1 MNQIVYFDLYN
12 SIKDVQEGF
21 TIAKILRNN
30 KRLLTGLSGLVSL
43 VFAIEFKEKFF
54 KTLPIGEIMLLID
67 CVLTNYLEYAF
78 DGDTYKEDA
87 EKRLIIA
94 STALGNM
101 NVSTSDKL
109 LKEADCYHRVY
120 NLKFNKEKT
129 LQLIESKYIL
139 VPAYNG
145 LGNITNVS
153 ILQEHVVGS
162 KEYVLS
168 LGTPKRA
175 LVPVTSKV

>member
-21 TIAKILRNN
+21 TISKILRNN
-30 KRLLTGLSGLVSL
+30 NRLLTGLSGLVSL

-67 CVLTNYLEYAF
+67 CVLTNYIEYAF
-78 DGDTYKEDA
+78 DGDTYKKNA
-87 EKRLIIA
+87 ERRLIIG
-94 STALGNM
+94 SFALNNM

-129 LQLIESKYIL
+129 LQVIESKYIL
-139 VPAYNG
+139 VPAYNAIG
-145 LGNITNVS
+145 DITNVS

-162 KEYVLS
+162 NEYVLS
-168 LGTPKRA
+168 LGTPKKV
-175 LVPVTSKV
+175 LVPVTSRV